1 MQAMTK
7 KMKIEDAK
15 KAGEKI
21 IQETSK
27 VYVGDEFLLTKVVS
41 TTLAGGHILF
51 EDYPGLGKT
60 LLAKVIAILTGC
72 RYSRVQFTPDVLP
85 SDILGIKVW
94 RQRDGSF
101 ELMKGP
107 IFTNILLADEINRS
121 PPKTQSALLEA
132 MEERQTTIEGETFAL
147 DPPFI
152 VLATQNPIEY
162 EGTYPLPEAQMDR
175 FLIRLSMGYA
185 RDLKEE
191 AEILKRRI
199 EWRSD
204 DPTRDLKPVISKE
217 IFLELMNIVENQ
229 IYVDKTILEYISQIV
244 RGTRE
249 HPKVEVGSSPRGG
262 LSLLKVSRAIALL
275 RGRDFVTPDDVKD
288 FAVDALSHRIILK
301 VENVLEGDA
310 PAEVIHDV
318 LKQVSVPTDYRPR

>member
-1 MQAMTK
+1 MTK